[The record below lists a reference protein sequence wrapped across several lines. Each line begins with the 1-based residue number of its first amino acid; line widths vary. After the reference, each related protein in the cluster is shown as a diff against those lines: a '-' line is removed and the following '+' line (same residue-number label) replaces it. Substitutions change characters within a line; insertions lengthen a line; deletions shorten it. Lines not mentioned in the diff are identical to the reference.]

1 MEKSMRLGLMAVVAV
16 SGSMAILVQQVH
28 KRMLSNFMKKFEYQ
42 MGGILYAHGQKNL
55 CGPEKHEANKK
66 VRISKEALEDW
77 SYGRGDR
84 MITTR
89 VGRIK
94 AEQFWEMENVER
106 DEPKLE
112 KMMPT
117 NRKVL
122 YRGIMKYR
130 NSNIHGRLPF

>member
-28 KRMLSNFMKKFEYQ
+28 KRS
-42 MGGILYAHGQKNL
+42 
-55 CGPEKHEANKK
+55 EKHEANKK
-66 VRISKEALEDW
+66 VRFSKEALEEK

-130 NSNIHGRLPF
+130 NSTIHGRLPF

>member
-42 MGGILYAHGQKNL
+42 MG
-55 CGPEKHEANKK
+55 GPEKHEANKK

>member
-42 MGGILYAHGQKNL
+42 MGGILYAHSQKNL
-55 CGPEKHEANKK
+55 CGSEKHEANKK
-66 VRISKEALEDW
+66 VRFSKEASEEK

-94 AEQFWEMENVER
+94 AEQFWEMENVEK
-106 DEPKLE
+106 DEPRLE

-130 NSNIHGRLPF
+130 NSTIHGRLPF